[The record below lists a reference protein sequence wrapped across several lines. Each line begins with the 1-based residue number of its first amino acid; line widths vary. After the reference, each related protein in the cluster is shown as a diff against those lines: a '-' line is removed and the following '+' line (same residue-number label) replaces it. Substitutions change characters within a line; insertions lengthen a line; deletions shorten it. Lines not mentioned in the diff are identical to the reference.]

1 MPMDPEIH
9 CAPGEGARFREGVY
23 QPLDVASLPDA
34 PKGVTFPDPG
44 HGPPFYRVD
53 EVPRVPRLRHIVGP
67 SVIALGM
74 GLGAGEYLLWPNLV
88 AVNGFSIW
96 WLFWV
101 GVLTQFVVIG
111 EIERWTSPPANRS
124 SRGWRA

>member
-1 MPMDPEIH
+1 MPMDPEITR
-9 CAPGEGARFREGVY
+9 PGRGRTLPRGCLPAAGRG
-23 QPLDVASLPDA
+23 LASGRPSE
-34 PKGVTFPDPG
+34 VTFPDPG
-44 HGPPFYRVD
+44 HGLPFYRVD